1 AAAHKV
7 NIGDVLIL
15 ITYAIMSIDAAKVFK
30 PALVFPDETTNLL
43 K

>member
-1 AAAHKV
+1 
-7 NIGDVLIL
+7 L
-15 ITYAIMSIDAAKVFK
+15 ITYATMSVETAKGFT